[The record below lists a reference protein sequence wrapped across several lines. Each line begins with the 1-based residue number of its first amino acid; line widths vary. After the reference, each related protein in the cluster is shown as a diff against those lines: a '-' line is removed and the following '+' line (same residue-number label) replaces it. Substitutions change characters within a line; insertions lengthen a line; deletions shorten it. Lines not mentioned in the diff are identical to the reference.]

1 MIKIQKVTDEAFRPY
16 GRVLTGEYNVAEL
29 IQEMEKTPVLDEVV
43 YVPSV
48 EAFEQLAIG
57 REFNEGLY
65 GGLPVQIGYCNGHN
79 QYLNAL
85 EYHRNSEFNI
95 AVTDL
100 ILILGKQ
107 QDMNEDFTYETSKAE
122 AFLVPKGTVI
132 ECYATT
138 LHYAPCGVGG
148 NGFRCVVVLPKG
160 TNLDLKKK
168 LNMTKEDKLLTA
180 QNKWLLAHRE
190 AQIKGAFE
198 GLIGENIKAE

>member
-107 QDMNEDFTYETSKAE
+107 QDMNGDFTYETSKAE

-148 NGFRCVVVLPKG
+148 KGFRCVVVLPKG

-168 LNMTKEDKLLTA
+168 LNTTKEDKLLTA

-198 GLIGENIKAE
+198 GLTGENIKAE

>member
-1 MIKIQKVTDEAFRPY
+1 MLKVQKVTDEAFRPY
-16 GRVLTGEYNVAEL
+16 GRVLTGEYDVGEL
-29 IQEMEKTPVLDEVV
+29 IEELEKTPVPEEVV

-48 EAFEQLAIG
+48 EEFETLSIG
-57 REFNEGLY
+57 RMFDESLF

-100 ILILGKQ
+100 ILIVGKQ
-107 QDMNEDFTYETSKAE
+107 QDIEADFTYDTSRAE

-132 ECYATT
+132 ECYGTT

-148 NGFRCVVVLPKG
+148 QGFRCAVILPKG
-160 TNLDLKKK
+160 TNLELDKKPEGTGE
-168 LNMTKEDKLLTA
+168 NKLLA
-180 QNKWLLAHRE
+180 AKNKWLIAHRDAGIE
-190 AQIKGAFE
+190 GAFN
-198 GLIGENIKAE
+198 GLSGENLRVE